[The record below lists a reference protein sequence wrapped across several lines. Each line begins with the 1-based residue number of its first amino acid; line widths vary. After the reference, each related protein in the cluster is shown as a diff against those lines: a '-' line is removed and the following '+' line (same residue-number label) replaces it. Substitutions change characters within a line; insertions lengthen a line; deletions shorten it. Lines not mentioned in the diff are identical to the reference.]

1 LKFAAR
7 HLHFSTV
14 ANNALSK
21 LRRMQAQ
28 AVAFLTEKDIGREDD
43 ARRHW
48 LHRLAHF
55 WLLVGKSFMRN
66 RCPVRASA
74 LAYTTLLA
82 LIPLLAVGV
91 SITTSLLQKEGEA
104 PIREMIEKLV
114 ANVAPSLDLEARG
127 ADAAAANRRQEVV
140 KKITDFIANIQS
152 GTLGLTGTIALV
164 FVAIGLL
171 RTIEATFNDIW
182 GITACRTWLSSIVQ
196 YWAAISLGPVILVL
210 VIGLTTGPHFGKTA
224 ALIGHW
230 PWVGAL
236 LFRLLPFVVLSLAF
250 GLLYQ
255 LMPNTRVQWQ
265 AALIGGIVGGSL
277 WQLNN
282 ILSVHYFSKAVTYSQ
297 IYGSLSLIPLFL
309 VGMYTSWLILLFG
322 AQVAYAYQNRQS
334 YLQEKVAETV
344 CQRGREFV
352 ALRLMTLIGRRFQT
366 ASKPDGVIPLAE
378 CLGVPSRIVSQILAA
393 LKQANLV
400 VEVTTGGEG
409 GFVPARPLE
418 RINANDVL
426 QALRVGCGLEPETAD
441 DPARATVRER
451 FEEIGRAERDV
462 ASALTI
468 DDLAR
473 EAATPRPAIVP
484 PA

>member
-1 LKFAAR
+1 
-7 HLHFSTV
+7 
-14 ANNALSK
+14 
-21 LRRMQAQ
+21 MQAQ

-43 ARRHW
+43 AGRHW

-55 WLLVGKSFMRN
+55 WLLVGKSFTRN

-127 ADAAAANRRQEVV
+127 ADAAAADKRQEVV

-182 GITACRTWLSSIVQ
+182 GITACRSWLSSIVQ

-210 VIGLTTGPHFGKTA
+210 VIGLTTGPHFGKTS

-366 ASKPDGVIPLAE
+366 AGKPDGVILLSE
-378 CLGVPSRIVSQILAA
+378 CLGVPTRIVSQILAA

-400 VEVTTGGEG
+400 VEAATGGES

-426 QALRVGCGLEPETAD
+426 QALRVGCGLELETAD

-451 FEEIGRAERDV
+451 FEEIGRAEREV

-468 DDLAR
+468 DELAR

-484 PA
+484 PPPA